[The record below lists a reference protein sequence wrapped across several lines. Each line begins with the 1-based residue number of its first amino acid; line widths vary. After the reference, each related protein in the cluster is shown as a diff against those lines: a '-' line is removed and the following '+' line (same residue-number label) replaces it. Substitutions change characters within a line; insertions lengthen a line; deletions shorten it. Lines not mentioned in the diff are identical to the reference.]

1 MKVRIVVLTILMLV
15 IAIGAHAQATR
26 TWVSGVGDDANPCS
40 RTAPCKTFAGA
51 ISKTAAGGEIDNL
64 DSGGFGAVNIT
75 KAITIDGSES
85 GQASILN
92 SGTNGIIINAPNTA
106 VVTIRNINI
115 NGAGTTL
122 GLNGIRILGAKAVH
136 LENVTIF
143 GQGGRGISVENGAAI
158 GLVQLFL
165 RNVIVRNNAGD
176 GITTIPSGGTVRM
189 YIENSYI
196 AQNGQNGIQLNNN
209 TKAAIFQTAITGNNQ
224 GIILNT
230 TTNQMEMHL
239 STVSLNQT
247 GIQVGTAGQTPNAR
261 ISKCIIAGNIG
272 AGVNIVGG
280 TIQGFG
286 DNAVAGN
293 GSGNALSAPTI
304 AQQ

>member
-15 IAIGAHAQATR
+15 IAVGASAQATR

-75 KAITIDGSES
+75 KSITIDGSES

-92 SGTNGIIINAPNTA
+92 SGTNGLIINAGSTG

-122 GLNGIRILGAKAVH
+122 GLNGIRVLTAKAVH

-143 GQGGRGISVENGAAI
+143 GQSGRGISVENTS

-165 RNVIVRNNAGD
+165 RNVIVRNNNGD
-176 GITTIPSGGTVRM
+176 GITTIPAGGTVRI

-209 TKAAIFQTAITGNNQ
+209 TKGAFFSTAITGNNQ
-224 GIILNT
+224 GVLLNT
-230 TTNQMEMHL
+230 STNTLEMIGC
-239 STVSLNQT
+239 TISLNQT
-247 GIQVGTAGQTPNAR
+247 GLQNGIVGQAPTTR
-261 ISKCIIAGNIG
+261 MSKSLIAGNIG
-272 AGVNIVGG
+272 AGVTINGG
-280 TIQGFG
+280 TVNGFG

-293 GSGNALSAPTI
+293 GSGNAITAPPL